1 MSAQPGTCLRPAF
14 ELRLARG
21 RAYIVRRADRQLVS
35 ALSPTEAV
43 LVGLLDGH
51 RSWEEV
57 TLHFLEGFGEEVR
70 PAMRYAFERLGPVL
84 HNGVSSGHP
93 YSLGQLGS
101 VAPPDPREGI
111 RLLPGPRV
119 LHWHVTQYCPRRCAY
134 CYAEPIHGSQAPDA
148 TISLER
154 LRVLFS
160 EAAELGANTLLVSGA
175 EPFLREDLPEA
186 IGLAIAAGLAILL
199 TTKFPVTPDIAERLA
214 QAGLRHLAFS
224 IDSLDSDENATLIG
238 SRSYASQMLKAVRN
252 LRSVGVE
259 FSIQSVVT
267 LHNLSS
273 MDAVARFAADEGA
286 RVMQLVPFKDVRN
299 PITSLSNS
307 DLRLDDNS
315 VVNEICDRLSRAHR
329 DLKIERF
336 VEASNS
342 GGFHCDIGQT
352 KLLMLPDGVVHR
364 CYKLTSDASL
374 RGADL
379 KQVSLARAW
388 HDPAFVDITLP
399 PARAYAQT
407 VCGSCGSKP
416 NCDTSGRCIYDAL
429 INHGRYASPDRNCAG
444 RARLRR
450 PTITIRAI

>member
-1 MSAQPGTCLRPAF
+1 MPAQR
-14 ELRLARG
+14 
-21 RAYIVRRADRQLVS
+21 
-35 ALSPTEAV
+35 
-43 LVGLLDGH
+43 
-51 RSWEEV
+51 
-57 TLHFLEGFGEEVR
+57 
-70 PAMRYAFERLGPVL
+70 
-84 HNGVSSGHP
+84 
-93 YSLGQLGS
+93 
-101 VAPPDPREGI
+101 
-111 RLLPGPRV
+111 
-119 LHWHVTQYCPRRCAY
+119 
-134 CYAEPIHGSQAPDA
+134 
-148 TISLER
+148 
-154 LRVLFS
+154 
-160 EAAELGANTLLVSGA
+160 
-175 EPFLREDLPEA
+175 
-186 IGLAIAAGLAILL
+186 
-199 TTKFPVTPDIAERLA
+199 
-214 QAGLRHLAFS
+214 
-224 IDSLDSDENATLIG
+224 
-238 SRSYASQMLKAVRN
+238 LKAVRN

-329 DLKIERF
+329 QPKIERF

-450 PTITIRAI
+450 PTITISDHPRVQPRVGATNHFRPCRHRLRAKYHRELMHQQFAQWRAITGTSQAGHELRSKHNDLLWHASLRILGCFPTS

>member
-1 MSAQPGTCLRPAF
+1 M
-14 ELRLARG
+14 
-21 RAYIVRRADRQLVS
+21 S

-51 RSWEEV
+51 RSREDV
-57 TLHFLEGFGEEVR
+57 TLHFLEAFGDEVR
-70 PAMRYAFERLGPVL
+70 PAIQYAFERLGPVL
-84 HNGVSSGHP
+84 HNGASLGHP
-93 YSLGQLGS
+93 YSLEQLGS

-186 IGLAIAAGLAILL
+186 IGLAIAVGLGILL
-199 TTKFPVTPDIAERLA
+199 TTKYPVTPDIAERLA
-214 QAGLRHLAFS
+214 QAGLRHLSFS
-224 IDSLDSDENATLIG
+224 IDSLDPEQNEILIG
-238 SRSYASQMLKAVRN
+238 SQNYASQILKAVRN
-252 LRSVGVE
+252 VRSAGVE
-259 FSIQSVVT
+259 FSVQSVVT
-267 LHNLSS
+267 RYNLGS
-273 MDAVARFAADEGA
+273 MGAVARFAADEGA
-286 RVMQLVPFKDVRN
+286 RVMQLVPFKDVRS
-299 PITSLSNS
+299 PITTLSNA
-307 DLRLDDNS
+307 DLRLDEDAA
-315 VVNEICDRLSRAHR
+315 VDEICDQLSQTQSS
-329 DLKIERF
+329 LKIERF
-336 VEASNS
+336 VEATNS

-352 KLLMLPDGVVHR
+352 KLFMLPDGVVHR

-388 HDPAFVDITLP
+388 HDPAFVDIALP
-399 PARAYAQT
+399 PAHAYAQT
-407 VCGSCGSKP
+407 VCGSCVTKP
-416 NCDTSGRCIYDAL
+416 KCDTSGRCIYDAL
-429 INHGRYASPDRNCAG
+429 INHGRYVSPDRNCVG
-444 RARLRR
+444 RAQLTRHA
-450 PTITIRAI
+450 TITIRAI